1 MGLAGYSN
9 RDNSSQKGVLR
20 TFQVHKYRMPAN
32 THRRRAMKESAL
44 LCLCF
49 ISLVLIAYG
58 CHSMSL
64 RIEEL
69 ETWIKRHK
77 AIFKDEETRRDL

>member
-1 MGLAGYSN
+1 MPEP
-9 RDNSSQKGVLR
+9 
-20 TFQVHKYRMPAN
+20 RMPKN
-32 THRRRAMKESAL
+32 PRRRTMKESAL

-49 ISLVLIAYG
+49 ISLVLIAHG
-58 CHSMSL
+58 CRSMSL

-77 AIFKDEETRRDL
+77 ALFKDEEKL